1 VILAYQDVRRR
12 PLRFLGTAIGV
23 GLLFTVV
30 LAMAGIYAGMVD
42 DATAVVDVMDADLWV
57 VQGGTRGPFAD
68 ASRLD
73 PSVEARIAAVPGV
86 ASARSYTIQLM
97 QRRSGGREL
106 RFALVGLTWPA
117 DHGSE
122 TGVVVGRPLAQAHGE
137 MIADVSL
144 GVAIGTRLD
153 LADEEYRVVG
163 LTRSVVSSG
172 GEPVAFVTVAD
183 AQRIA
188 LDLTADARLTE
199 RERWLERLRATDLG
213 RGQPQLEDL
222 VKDPTWQ
229 PPAVP
234 PPPINAILVR
244 VESPARLAE
253 VQHHLASWSDVT
265 AYTRTGEEQLLLQG
279 VIQKARMQIG
289 LFSAIL
295 SLTAA
300 VILAMVIYTMTIEK
314 THDLA
319 MLRLM
324 GAPVRRLVS
333 MVVQEAWLLGVIAY
347 VLAIGIG
354 RLAFPHFPRHIVITS
369 TIQWVGPIAVAV
381 IATVGCGLGVAHA
394 IRVDPGK
401 VLEG

>member
-1 VILAYQDVRRR
+1 VILAYHDVRRR
-12 PLRFLGTAIGV
+12 PLRFLGTAVGV

-30 LAMAGIYAGMVD
+30 LAMTGIYAGMVD

-73 PSVEARIAAVPGV
+73 PSVETRIAAVPGV
-86 ASARSYTIQLM
+86 VSARSYTIQLM
-97 QRRSGGREL
+97 QRRADGREL
-106 RFALVGLTWPA
+106 RFALVGLAWPDDRGA
-117 DHGSE
+117 GV
-122 TGVVVGRPLAQAHGE
+122 GVVVGRPLAQAHGE

-144 GVAIGTRLD
+144 GLAIGARLD

-172 GEPVAFVTVAD
+172 GEPVAFVTVSD

-188 LDLTADARLTE
+188 LDLTADAQLTE
-199 RERWLERLRATDLG
+199 RERWLERLRGTDLG

-222 VKDPTWQ
+222 VTDPTWQ
-229 PPAVP
+229 PPALP
-234 PPPINAILVR
+234 PPPVNAVLVR
-244 VESPARLAE
+244 VQSPGRLAE
-253 VQHHLASWSDVT
+253 VQAHLATWSDVT
-265 AYTRTGEEQLLLQG
+265 TYSRSGQEQLLLQG
-279 VIQKARMQIG
+279 VIRKARMQIG
-289 LFSAIL
+289 LFTVIL

-333 MVVQEAWLLGVIAY
+333 MVVQEAWLMGAIAY
-347 VLAIGIG
+347 LLALGLG
-354 RLAFPHFPRHIVITS
+354 ALTFPHFPRHIVITS
-369 TIQWVGPIAVAV
+369 TIQWLAPIAVAV
-381 IATVGCGLGVAHA
+381 IATVGCALGVAHA
-394 IRVDPGK
+394 GRVDPGK